1 MLSLM
6 PSSILAVEPER
17 GWTDNKAKIFTK
29 ECGFQRATL
38 GGHSI
43 LRVNAAVVAGLGIV
57 SAALDKCQRI
67 GGSDDDGAWEKET
80 TTTSR
85 CYNSSPLKKATWLT

>member
-1 MLSLM
+1 MSSLT
-6 PSSILAVEPER
+6 PSAILAVGPER
-17 GWTDNKAKIFTK
+17 GWTDDKAKIFTK

-43 LRVNAAVVAGLGIV
+43 LRVDAAVVAGLGIV
-57 SAALDKCQRI
+57 SAALDECQRI

-80 TTTSR
+80 TTTSC
-85 CYNSSPLKKATWLT
+85 CYNSLQLKKATWST